1 MLASLFGETA
11 LKKSMMDNYR
21 TGAKKALLEWTKNA
35 ITRYVISLTPMLY
48 GQLSLLCTHRHTS

>member
-35 ITRYVISLTPMLY
+35 ITR
-48 GQLSLLCTHRHTS
+48 